1 MLNETLPKTLF
12 EAFSIERWNDLI
24 RPFRPVEMDHAA
36 EKMFFVFIIGKHEE
50 KKGKDVNWSYLI
62 THSLFALLRK
72 IALSDIKAPIE
83 HRIRTF
89 DKKVYKK
96 LKDWIFDKYEKDIDN
111 KELCSLF
118 KIYLDSDNE
127 ELPFSELSLEE
138 KILRASH
145 QATSFREL
153 EMLSPCNE
161 TFRLKDIKWSIEKD
175 VLDSISLEA
184 ISLFLK
190 KENVYKLITELEKL
204 RFQTRWNQTPRIPL
218 TSVLGHS
225 YFVAILTL
233 LMCYDLNL
241 SKDRIYTNF
250 FSALFHDV
258 PEVVTRDII
267 SPVKRATEG
276 LPEVVKEIEEKMVE
290 EELLPLIEPYYK
302 EEVLYYIQ
310 NEFENRV
317 ILDGCVHTVDDYRQL
332 NTEYKDP
339 KYRACDGQIIR
350 LADHIAAFLE
360 AEQSIL
366 FGISS
371 AQLEDG
377 RRSIIEDYP
386 TGKSVNGFLVD
397 RFFRKFRSN

>member
-50 KKGKDVNWSYLI
+50 KNDKKVNWSYLI
-62 THSLFALLRK
+62 NCSLFALLRK

-83 HRIRTF
+83 HRIRSSY
-89 DKKVYKK
+89 KEEYKK
-96 LKDWIFDKYEKDIDN
+96 LKEWILNKYKKDIDN
-111 KELCSLF
+111 KELYLLF
-118 KIYLDSDNE
+118 EKYLKSNNE
-127 ELPFSELSLEE
+127 ELSFSELSLED
-138 KILRASH
+138 KILKAAH
-145 QATSFREL
+145 QATSLREL

-161 TFRLKDIKWSIEKD
+161 AFRLKDIKWSIEKD
-175 VLDSISLEA
+175 VLDCISLEG

-204 RFQTRWNQTPRIPL
+204 RFQIRWNQTPRIPL

-241 SKDRIYTNF
+241 SENRMYTNF

-267 SPVKRATEG
+267 SPVKRATQG
-276 LPEVVKEIEEKMVE
+276 LPDVVKEIEEKLVE
-290 EELLPLIEPYYK
+290 EELLPLMDVHYK
-302 EEVLYYIQ
+302 DEVLYYIQ

-317 ILDGCVHTVDDYRQL
+317 IINKKVHIIEDYKKL
-332 NTEYKDP
+332 NTEYSEP
-339 KYRACDGQIIR
+339 QYRACDGHLIR

-371 AQLEDG
+371 SQLEDG
-377 RRSIIEDYP
+377 RRGIIEEYP
-386 TGKSVNGFLVD
+386 MGKSVNGFLVD
-397 RFFRKFRSN
+397 KFFTKFRSN

>member
-1 MLNETLPKTLF
+1 MLNETLSKTLF

-24 RPFRPVEMDHAA
+24 RPFRPIEMDHAA

-50 KKGKDVNWSYLI
+50 KNGNKVDWSHLI
-62 THSLFALLRK
+62 TRSLFALLRK

-83 HRIRTF
+83 HRIRSSYP
-89 DKKVYKK
+89 DEYKK
-96 LKDWIFDKYEKDIDN
+96 LKEWIFNKYKKDIDN
-111 KELCSLF
+111 EDLRSLF
-118 KIYLDSDNE
+118 DEYLNSHDE
-127 ELPFSELSLEE
+127 ELPFSKLTLEN
-138 KILRASH
+138 KILKAAH
-145 QATSFREL
+145 QATSLREL

-161 TFRLKDIKWSIEKD
+161 AFRLEDIKWKIEKD
-175 VLDSISLEA
+175 VLDCISLEG

-190 KENVYKLITELEKL
+190 KENVYKFITELEKL

-233 LMCYDLNL
+233 LMCYDLKFN
-241 SKDRIYTNF
+241 KDRIYTNF

-258 PEVVTRDII
+258 PEIVTRDII
-267 SPVKRATEG
+267 SPVKKATQG
-276 LPEVVKEIEEKMVE
+276 LPDVVKEIEEKMVE

-302 EEVLYYIQ
+302 DEVLYYIQ

-317 ILDGCVHTVDDYRQL
+317 MVNNKVKIIEDYKKL
-332 NTEYKDP
+332 STEYRES
-339 KYRACDGQIIR
+339 KYRACDGHLIR

-371 AQLEDG
+371 SQLEDG
-377 RRSIIEDYP
+377 RRGIIEAYP

-397 RFFRKFRSN
+397 KFFSKFRNN